1 MYRHKYCK
9 GPKETTDFLNSL
21 EEKGYNVIMNVISIT
36 QENDYYTVF
45 YRYNE
50 LLEEKKYN
58 L

>member
-1 MYRHKYCK
+1 MFRHKYCK

-21 EEKGYNVIMNVISIT
+21 EKKGYNVRMNVVFIT

-45 YRYNE
+45 YRYIE
-50 LLEEKKYN
+50 SLEKKEYN